1 MLVLLSTMVL
11 AAWADGASSF
21 GGGDGSAK
29 NPYLIKTAAQWDQL
43 ASDVNSGTS
52 YSGKYFP
59 EYRERG

>member
-21 GGGDGSAK
+21 GGDGSAK